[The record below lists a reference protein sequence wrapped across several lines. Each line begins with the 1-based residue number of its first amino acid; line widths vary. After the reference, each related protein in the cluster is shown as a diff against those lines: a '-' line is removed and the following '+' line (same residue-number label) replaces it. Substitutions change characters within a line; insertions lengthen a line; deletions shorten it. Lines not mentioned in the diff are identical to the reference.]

1 MSEAKKKAAESKPGV
16 PEAIGKRVAELRKL
30 IAKHTDE
37 SDRDASKRITIVMD
51 AFVTEVCRKQKAR
64 CRPLVMM
71 ITPPSPTVLL
81 LLLLVCC
88 CWCV

>member
-64 CRPLVMM
+64 CRPLMM
-71 ITPPSPTVLL
+71 TTPPSPPM
-81 LLLLVCC
+81 LLLLVLVCC
-88 CWCV
+88 CCV